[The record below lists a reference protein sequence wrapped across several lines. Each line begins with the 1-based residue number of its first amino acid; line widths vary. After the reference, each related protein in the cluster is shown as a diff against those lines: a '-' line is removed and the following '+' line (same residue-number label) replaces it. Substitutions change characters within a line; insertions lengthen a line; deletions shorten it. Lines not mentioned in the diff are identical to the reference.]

1 MRWKS
6 AKLVFHLL
14 KFKKKHFYNFKI
26 CAWQT
31 PKKRKRT
38 RKKKKVENKSQREI
52 RYKRHQNQIFP
63 KKQKIPPSSF
73 HPSQSTF
80 SPSQKITTSNTFI
93 NTIPSLTHHP
103 TFLITRSNTLPKQR
117 GGGGKNLA
125 WILFRIIHLP
135 PRLEETRIHR
145 DKTNPCPDK
154 WRLAGTVLKGREFET
169 TINPGQRLINR
180 GPKPLARRAR

>member
-6 AKLVFHLL
+6 AKFMFHLL
-14 KFKKKHFYNFKI
+14 KFKKEKHFYNFKI

-63 KKQKIPPSSF
+63 KKQKNISLFLSSF
-73 HPSQSTF
+73 SKHLLPL
-80 SPSQKITTSNTFI
+80 PKITTSNTFI
-93 NTIPSLTHHP
+93 NTIPSPTHHP

-117 GGGGKNLA
+117 WRRGKKFGLDIVSHNS
-125 WILFRIIHLP
+125 P
-135 PRLEETRIHR
+135 PPSSPRGNE
-145 DKTNPCPDK
+145 NPS
-154 WRLAGTVLKGREFET
+154 
-169 TINPGQRLINR
+169 GQNESVS
-180 GPKPLARRAR
+180 G

>member
-63 KKQKIPPSSF
+63 KKQKISPSSF

-103 TFLITRSNTLPKQR
+103 TFLITRSNTLLKQR
-117 GGGGKNLA
+117 WRRGKKFGLDIVSHNS
-125 WILFRIIHLP
+125 P
-135 PRLEETRIHR
+135 PSSPRGNE
-145 DKTNPCPDK
+145 NPS
-154 WRLAGTVLKGREFET
+154 
-169 TINPGQRLINR
+169 GQNESVS
-180 GPKPLARRAR
+180 G

>member
-6 AKLVFHLL
+6 AKFMFHLL
-14 KFKKKHFYNFKI
+14 KFKKEKHFYNFKI

-63 KKQKIPPSSF
+63 KKQKISPSSF

-117 GGGGKNLA
+117 WRREKKFGLDIVSHNS
-125 WILFRIIHLP
+125 P
-135 PRLEETRIHR
+135 PPSSPRGNE
-145 DKTNPCPDK
+145 NPS
-154 WRLAGTVLKGREFET
+154 
-169 TINPGQRLINR
+169 GQNESVS
-180 GPKPLARRAR
+180 G